1 MNTNTITLKQQINI
15 DFTDAYK
22 NKDNVIKSALSFL
35 KAKIIE
41 AEKNNKN
48 IELND
53 SEVLKVILSSIKQRK
68 DSIKQF
74 NDANRLDLVEKEQ
87 LELDVLSRYLPK
99 QMDIVELK
107 EKAIE
112 TINSIVIDPNNK
124 NKNVGIVM
132 GQLNKKYSGMFNMDD
147 LKTLLNELL

>member
-22 NKDNVIKSALSFL
+22 NKDAVIKSALSFL

-87 LELDVLSRYLPK
+87 QELDVLNKYLP
-99 QMDIVELK
+99 QQLSVIELK

-112 TINSIVIDPNNK
+112 TINSITLDPNNK

-132 GQLNKKYSGMFNMDD
+132 GTLNKKYSGMFNMDD

>member
-1 MNTNTITLKQQINI
+1 MTNTLKQQISI

-53 SEVLKVILSSIKQRK
+53 SEALKVILSSIKQRK
-68 DSIKQF
+68 DSISQF
-74 NDANRLDLVEKEQ
+74 KTANRLDLVEKEQ
-87 LELDVLSRYLPK
+87 LELNVLNKYLP
-99 QMDIVELK
+99 QQLSVIELK

-112 TINSIVIDPNNK
+112 TINTITLDPNNK
-124 NKNVGIVM
+124 NKNVGIIM
-132 GQLNKKYSGMFNMDD
+132 GQLNKAYSGQFNMDD

>member
-1 MNTNTITLKQQINI
+1 MNITLKQQISI

-22 NKDNVIKSALSFL
+22 NKDNVIKSTLSFL

-87 LELDVLSRYLPK
+87 QELDVLNKYLPK
-99 QMDIVELK
+99 QMDIIELK
-107 EKAIE
+107 EKALE
-112 TINSIVIDPNNK
+112 TISTISIDPNNK
-124 NKNVGIVM
+124 NKNIGVIM
-132 GQLNKKYSGMFNMDD
+132 GQLNKAYSGMFNTDD
-147 LKTLLNELL
+147 LKILLNELL

>member
-1 MNTNTITLKQQINI
+1 MNTLKQQINI

-22 NKDNVIKSALSFL
+22 NKDAVVKSALSFL

-87 LELDVLSRYLPK
+87 QELDVLIKYLPK
-99 QMDIVELK
+99 QITNVELK

-112 TINSIVIDPNNK
+112 TINSITLDPNNK

-132 GQLNKKYSGMFNMDD
+132 GQLNKRYSGMFNMDD
-147 LKTLLNELL
+147 LKTILNELL